1 MTLEEA
7 FREFSES
14 TGFKTIAKEKDS
26 LGGKYR
32 SYLSRFKK
40 GELKAG
46 AITEILLANGYEV
59 KANKVR
65 KKT

>member
-1 MTLEEA
+1 MTLPEA
-7 FREFSES
+7 FQEFSEFEA
-14 TGFKTIAKEKDS
+14 FKKIAIKRDS
-26 LGGKYR
+26 IGGKYR

-59 KANKVR
+59 NANKAR
-65 KKT
+65 KKK

>member
-1 MTLEEA
+1 MTLIEA
-7 FREFSES
+7 FKEFSQSE
-14 TGFKTIAKEKDS
+14 TFKKTAIKRDS
-26 LGGKYR
+26 IGGKYR

-59 KANKVR
+59 RANKVT
-65 KKT
+65 KKK